1 MICILGIAGSG
12 KSTQAQLLAKKLKC
26 PLIYTGDILRRDATG
41 EARQQLEAGQLVD
54 DNVTL
59 RLLDEELVRQDAKQK
74 QCVLDGSPRSLR
86 QAEWFSERFSSGE
99 IKFTAIVHMT
109 LDKETARRRL
119 QKRGRGDDAD
129 EAVIDQRFKE
139 YDDRMGP
146 VLTYLGQQ
154 GLKVLEVDGSGT
166 IEEVSIKVIKSLGPD
181 AA

>member
-1 MICILGIAGSG
+1 
-12 KSTQAQLLAKKLKC
+12 
-26 PLIYTGDILRRDATG
+26 
-41 EARQQLEAGQLVD
+41 
-54 DNVTL
+54 
-59 RLLDEELVRQDAKQK
+59 
-74 QCVLDGSPRSLR
+74 
-86 QAEWFSERFSSGE
+86 
-99 IKFTAIVHMT
+99 MT